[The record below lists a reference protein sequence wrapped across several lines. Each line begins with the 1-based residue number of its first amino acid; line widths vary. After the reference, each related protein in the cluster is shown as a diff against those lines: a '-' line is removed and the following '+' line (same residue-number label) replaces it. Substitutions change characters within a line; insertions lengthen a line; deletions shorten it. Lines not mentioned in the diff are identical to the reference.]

1 MASRKS
7 NPVLTIYRRELKSLF
22 ASPVAYVFLIAFL
35 VLTGVITYMVGNAYE
50 RRQADLAVLFM
61 WMPIIFLLLAPA
73 ASMGLWAEER
83 RTGTIELLL
92 TSPITLGQA
101 VTGKFLASWTF
112 MTIGVLLTFPA
123 VLTACYL
130 GDPDLGVIAS
140 GYLGLVLMAGAYI
153 AVGMFAS
160 ALTRSQVIAFVTSL
174 GLCLLLFMAGF
185 QPITG
190 MFAKWAPRLAEA
202 VASFGTMTHFYP
214 LQRGVVDLA
223 AVAYYLSVMVFASFA
238 ALIALDN
245 RKAS

>member
-1 MASRKS
+1 MSAAKS

-35 VLTGVITYMVGNAYE
+35 VLTAFLTFLVGHAYE

-83 RTGTIELLL
+83 RNGTIELLL

-101 VTGKFLASWTF
+101 VAGKFLASWTF
-112 MTIGVLLTFPA
+112 MTIAVLLTFPA
-123 VLTACYL
+123 VITVNYL
-130 GDPDLGVIAS
+130 GSPDNGVILC
-140 GYLGLVLMAGAYI
+140 GYLGLILMAGAYI

-160 ALTRSQVIAFVTSL
+160 AMTRSQVIAFVTSL
-174 GLCLLLFMAGF
+174 GICLVLFLAGF
-185 QPITG
+185 EPITG
-190 MFAKWAPRLAEA
+190 MFARWAPRLAEV
-202 VASFGTMTHFYP
+202 VASFGTMTHFYA

-223 AVAYYLSVMVFASFA
+223 SVAYFVSIMIFASFG
-238 ALIALDN
+238 ALVVLDN
-245 RKAS
+245 RKAA

>member
-1 MASRKS
+1 MATSKS

-35 VLTGVITYMVGNAYE
+35 VLTGVLTYMVGQAYE

-61 WMPIIFLLLAPA
+61 WTPIVFLLLAPA

-101 VTGKFLASWTF
+101 VAGKFLASWTF

-123 VLTACYL
+123 ALTANYL
-130 GDPDLGVIAS
+130 GNPDNGVIVC
-140 GYLGLVLMAGAYI
+140 GYVGLILMAGAYI

-174 GLCLLLFMAGF
+174 GLCLLLFLAGF
-185 QPITG
+185 QPITAPL
-190 MFAKWAPRLAEA
+190 AKLAPRLAEV
-202 VASFGTMTHFYP
+202 VASFGTMTHFYA
-214 LQRGVVDLA
+214 LQRGVLDLA
-223 AVAYYLSVMVFASFA
+223 SIAYYLSVMVFASFA
-238 ALIALDN
+238 ALIVLDN